1 MSSEYLDKLRE
12 LERAVL
18 NSPATLSP
26 AVRRQILER
35 ARSVAARRPTERLPE
50 PWFETLTDA
59 VATNAVEANVDAYVA
74 QGKTEGQIF
83 EVVTVAAVGVG
94 LARADMILPAL
105 RKVR

>member
-18 NSPATLSP
+18 NSPASMTP
-26 AVRRQILER
+26 AVRRQVLER
-35 ARSVAARRPTERLPE
+35 ARNLASQRPAPKLLES
-50 PWFETLTDA
+50 WIETLTDA
-59 VATNAVEANVDAYVA
+59 VVTNPVAADVDDYVR

-94 LARADMILPAL
+94 LARADMTLPAL
-105 RKVR
+105 RKSR